1 MSDDQKGTFAQ
12 RSKVNDQRSTL
23 EQQSSKLHRRK
34 LIFLL
39 ALLVAGL
46 ILSFFFIRNLIDFP
60 VYYAAGRSL
69 VSGRVDLY
77 SPDFALGQ
85 VMDYRYPPFFLL
97 ALAPLW
103 LLPYHTASY
112 VWTLFEFIGIV
123 GCIVIIRR
131 TFQASRAM
139 WIAVAFAAAQY
150 FAMALHY
157 GNAQLIVVF
166 LVFASLYLLLRRR
179 DIISALLLALAITIK
194 LTPILLLPYFAVKK
208 RWKIVWGVLV
218 FLILFN
224 IAPSAY
230 FGFRENNQL
239 LETWYNHVVASQQFH
254 EENGPINLSL
264 KGELTR
270 YLSDVDY
277 SARID
282 GDVNYPAVNVAS
294 LSRDRVVD
302 AWAALAGLL
311 FIGVLL
317 VIWRRTPNE
326 AGSFRASGHQA
337 VSHDDLTRLELSI
350 MICLMLFVS
359 PLTSKIYFTAALW
372 PLACMA
378 EVASQG
384 TDRQRKL
391 SRYGLMI
398 VAAANCVL
406 PLLPGRSIQ
415 RLLAVLGADFYLNC
429 LMIVCLLYSLISR
442 DRLFQTQSGESQTP
456 ARSEARTP

>member
-112 VWTLFEFIGIV
+112 VWTLFEF
-123 GCIVIIRR
+123 
-131 TFQASRAM
+131 
-139 WIAVAFAAAQY
+139 
-150 FAMALHY
+150 
-157 GNAQLIVVF
+157 IVVF

-429 LMIVCLLYSLISR
+429 LIIVCLLYSLISR